1 MRKSTGVGWPL
12 IFMAYLPRV
21 SQLVASCSYMAASPD
36 SPGNLRTKKRRRQA
50 PAASARMG
58 DEKIR
63 FMVAWHL
70 TIEATLTEWRSA
82 QVSRGHPG
90 PQRSVRGR
98 MKERKPIF
106 YDEEKVRWRRTRRAM
121 EISGALLT
129 LLLVYFFVTVAGSV
143 ELPSALLVDTRTA
156 YHAIKKK
163 NGKPVVV
170 REGRRKRVANIGQV
184 PSSYDPLRAAFFVS
198 WDPNSLASLK
208 KHYKDID
215 LLMPEQLH
223 AVTGDGALTVVDY
236 QVNQT
241 AVVKATPAGVINR
254 LRTDKLHEWMR
265 SLTPPLEL
273 PMMGVLNN
281 YDGTNWR
288 DKELAVLLANR
299 DSRKRLVTDATE
311 YAVEA
316 HQAGIVVDFE
326 LIPDESQDRFQEFI
340 EEFVAALHAANLKL
354 MVALPARD
362 EAFDYGFFGK
372 QTDAIILMNYDQH
385 WPTSG
390 PGPIAGQDWF
400 VENLRQVMQV
410 VPAQKIVVGV
420 ANYAYD
426 WTETKG
432 KERPQAEEWS
442 IQEAL
447 LHAYE
452 SEAEVE
458 FDAASMNPHYSF
470 SDEKDRTHQVWML
483 DAVTA
488 YNQLR
493 VCERLGVQGT
503 ALWRMGSSDGSLWPI
518 WDTARPDDV
527 TRQQIADLP
536 PGPDLILEG
545 DGDIWRILDT
555 PKHGRRSF
563 TYDAATDLFTSE
575 KFETFPLSY
584 DIDQIGGAKNKLVL
598 SFDDGPDRR
607 WTPKVLDILKEK
619 NAPASFFVIGDQANR
634 APDLLKREYAEGHEI
649 GNHTFT
655 HPKFDEIS
663 RTQIKWELNLTQ
675 RLIEST
681 LGVKSILFRPPYGID
696 HQPEYAEEV
705 AQLPYPQEL
714 GYLIVGQRID
724 PDDWSLQGGKP
735 IPAKEIVDSVLRQ
748 ANRGNIVLL
757 HDGGGDRSQTL
768 AALPQIIDALRAEGY
783 QFVSASDLIGK
794 TRAQVMLPLSPE
806 DQFEARADGFIF
818 GIFQYFRFFIGIIFF
833 LCIFLVCGRAL
844 VIGLL
849 ALIEKLRPDHAVM
862 SIPPP
867 SVTVLLPAH
876 NEENVIVQTITSVL
890 LSDLQ
895 DLRIIVVDDGSADKT
910 GELLDA
916 NFSHE
921 PRVHIIHQVNRGKA
935 AALNL
940 AMSLADTEI
949 VVTIDA
955 DTEVESDA
963 LSKLIRHFSDLQV
976 GAVAGNVKVGNRSR
990 WLTRWQALEYIT
1002 SQNMEKRAFDLL
1014 NCITVVPGALG
1025 AWRKKAIEA
1034 AGGITADT
1042 VAEDA
1047 DLTIAIRRLGWR
1059 VTYDEEAIAWTEA
1072 PETAGQLIRQRFR
1085 WTFGTLQSF
1094 WRHGDTLLRP
1104 KYGTLGWIALPNI
1117 FVFQLVL
1124 PLISPVIDLMFFGS
1138 LFLWGLAQF
1147 RVTRLPQ
1154 LWTTAD
1160 VEKSVFFFL
1169 GFLLI
1174 DILTCMVAF
1183 ALERKED
1190 WTLLIP
1196 VLLQRFYYRQLMYV
1210 VLFRSVKEAVSGRP
1224 VGWRGVEKEAP
1235 PQAPKTRPKP
1245 APAEGN

>member
-1 MRKSTGVGWPL
+1 
-12 IFMAYLPRV
+12 
-21 SQLVASCSYMAASPD
+21 
-36 SPGNLRTKKRRRQA
+36 
-50 PAASARMG
+50 
-58 DEKIR
+58 
-63 FMVAWHL
+63 
-70 TIEATLTEWRSA
+70 
-82 QVSRGHPG
+82 
-90 PQRSVRGR
+90 
-98 MKERKPIF
+98 MKERGPIF
-106 YDEEKVRWRRTRRAM
+106 YDAERVRWRRTRRAM
-121 EISGALLT
+121 EITGVLLT
-129 LLLVYFFVTVAGSV
+129 LLLAYFFVTIAVSV
-143 ELPSALLVDTRTA
+143 ELPAELLPDAKPKYLTLKA
-156 YHAIKKK
+156 KKK
-163 NGKPVVV
+163 PVPV
-170 REGRRKRVANIGQV
+170 REGRHRRVANIGKV
-184 PSSYDPLRAAFFVS
+184 PASYDPVRATFFVS

-215 LLMPEQLH
+215 LLIPEQLH
-223 AVTGDGALTVVDY
+223 AVSTDGALTIVDY
-236 QVNQT
+236 ERGQNT
-241 AVVKATPAGVINR
+241 AKATPAEAISI
-254 LRTDKLHEWMR
+254 LKDDKLHQWMK
-265 SLTPPLEL
+265 SLNPPVEL
-273 PMMGVLNN
+273 PIMGLVNN
-281 YDGTNWR
+281 YDGVEWR
-288 DKELAVLLANR
+288 IKEMALMLASSTSRQNLIR
-299 DSRKRLVTDATE
+299 DIVD
-311 YAVEA
+311 YAVES

-326 LIPDESQDRFQEFI
+326 EVPDASQAHFRAFI
-340 EEFVAALHAANLKL
+340 GALAPALHSVGLKL
-354 MVALPARD
+354 MIALPARD
-362 EAFDYGFFGK
+362 DAYDYEFFGK
-372 QTDAIILMNYDQH
+372 QCDAIVLMNYDEH
-385 WPTSG
+385 WLTSL
-390 PGPIAGQDWF
+390 PGPIASQDWF
-400 VENLRQVMQV
+400 VENLRQVFDV
-410 VPAQKIVVGV
+410 VPPQKIVVGI

-426 WTETKG
+426 WSAAPK
-432 KERPQAEEWS
+432 KEYEPAAEFS

-447 LHAYE
+447 LHAKE
-452 SEAEVE
+452 SESEVE
-458 FDAASMNPHYSF
+458 FDSDSLNPHYSYY
-470 SDEKDRTHQVWML
+470 DEHNHVHQVWML
-483 DAVTA
+483 DAITA
-488 YNQLR
+488 YNELR
-493 VCERLGVQGT
+493 ASDRLGVQGT
-503 ALWRMGSSDGSLWPI
+503 ALWRLGSADTSMWPI
-518 WDTARPDDV
+518 WDATRPDD
-527 TRQQIADLP
+527 TIRQKLTDLP

-545 DGDIWRILDT
+545 EGDIWHITDT

-563 TYDAATDLFTSE
+563 EYDAAGDLFTD
-575 KFETFPLSY
+575 ETYDVIPLSFN
-584 DIDQIGGAKNKLVL
+584 IDQFGAANKKIAL
-598 SFDDGPDRR
+598 SFDDGPDPK
-607 WTPKVLDILKEK
+607 WTPKILDILKQK
-619 NAPASFFVIGDQANR
+619 NVPGVFFVIGNMANQR
-634 APDLLKREYAEGHEI
+634 PDILKREYAEGHEI

-655 HPKFDEIS
+655 HPKFDDNITHTEI
-663 RTQIKWELNLTQ
+663 RWQLNLTE

-724 PDDWSLQGGKP
+724 PDDWSLRDGKP

-783 QFVSASDLIGK
+783 QFVSVSDLIGK
-794 TRAQVMLPLSPE
+794 TRAQVMLPLSAE
-806 DQFEARADGFIF
+806 EQFEARADGFIF
-818 GIFQYFRFFIGIIFF
+818 VMFQYFRFFIGIIFI
-833 LCIFLVCGRAL
+833 LGIVLVSGRT
-844 VIGLL
+844 VIIGLL
-849 ALIEKLRPDHAVM
+849 ALIEKLRPDRVVM
-862 SIPPP
+862 PVPPP
-867 SVTVLLPAH
+867 SVTVLIPAH
-876 NEENVIVQTITSVL
+876 NEENVIVQTVKSVL
-890 LSDLQ
+890 LSDLE
-895 DLRIIVVDDGSADKT
+895 DLRIIVVNDGSADKT
-910 GELLDA
+910 GELLDT
-916 NFSHE
+916 NFSDQS
-921 PRVHIIHQVNRGKA
+921 RVRIIHQVNRGKA

-940 AMSLADTEI
+940 AMSLADTEV

-955 DTEVESDA
+955 DTEIEPDA
-963 LSKLIRHFSDLQV
+963 ISKLVRHFSDPQV

-1059 VTYDEEAIAWTEA
+1059 VSYDEEAIAWTEA

-1094 WRHGDTLLRP
+1094 WKHGDTLLRP

-1124 PLISPVIDLMFFGS
+1124 PLISPIIDLMFFGS
-1138 LFLWGLAQF
+1138 LLLWGLAQF
-1147 RVTRLPQ
+1147 RATRLPQ
-1154 LWTTAD
+1154 LWTTSD

-1235 PQAPKTRPKP
+1235 PQAPKARPRP
-1245 APAEGN
+1245 APVEGN